1 MKKGLLGIATMTIV
15 FIVLIYRAFIYEIE
29 MSNNLLGL
37 LLGTMLFAGFASVI
51 SIIENDK
58 E

>member
-1 MKKGLLGIATMTIV
+1 MKKGVLGITIMTIV

-37 LLGTMLFAGFASVI
+37 LLGTMLFAGFGSVI
-51 SIIENDK
+51 SIIEKDK